1 MICAVVQLSRPTPKD
16 SGPLNMSCSTS
27 AASGGFSL
35 LEVLIALLILALGI
49 LGAASLQLSALRY
62 HSGSLHATQ
71 ASLLAND
78 LLERLRANPEQLAS
92 YALTLDQACDESGAG
107 QLAPVSE
114 SILQQDKIDF
124 ARAVACELPAGRAR
138 VAIRDGVATIILQ
151 WSEARQFVG
160 AGDAQMQVSALI
172 RGEL

>member
-1 MICAVVQLSRPTPKD
+1 
-16 SGPLNMSCSTS
+16 MSCSTP

-35 LEVLIALLILALGI
+35 LEVLIAVLILAIGI

-78 LLERLRANPEQLAS
+78 LLERVRANPEQLAS
-92 YALTLDQACDESGAG
+92 YALTLEQGCVQPDAV
-107 QLAPVSE
+107 QLVPMAE
-114 SILQQDKIDF
+114 SIIQQDKIDF
-124 ARAVACELPAGRAR
+124 ARAVACELPEGQAS
-138 VAIRDGVATIILQ
+138 VSITDGVATVNLQ

-160 AGDAQMQVSALI
+160 AGEAEMQVSALI
-172 RGEL
+172 RGDL